1 MPAGLRGAGRK
12 VGPQPTSDRGR
23 KERNARQHS
32 TGRCF
37 PGFPPLGLHYM
48 HSQVVCSG
56 CRSTLL
62 YPRGAANVR
71 CALCSTVTPV
81 SLPGDSGGRRLLEWL
96 SGLGM
101 LLIGGPFMRAF
112 AFVILWRFLGVLESP
127 WACRYGDGSTLLR
140 RLQNFAYVYEGSNQC
155 EMLLLPYCE
164 PCTKGNQSVGP
175 YQLWQLQNCADVSLW
190 SSSVKCALCQYV
202 TNAANPSRSPVPLQR
217 PDSAPSSST
226 SSQTVVVENPMS
238 MDESGKLVSSVVVG
252 ITTEKRS

>member
-37 PGFPPLGLHYM
+37 PGFPPLGL
-48 HSQVVCSG
+48 Q
-56 CRSTLL
+56 
-62 YPRGAANVR
+62 
-71 CALCSTVTPV
+71 
-81 SLPGDSGGRRLLEWL
+81 
-96 SGLGM
+96 
-101 LLIGGPFMRAF
+101 
-112 AFVILWRFLGVLESP
+112 
-127 WACRYGDGSTLLR
+127 YGDGSTLLR